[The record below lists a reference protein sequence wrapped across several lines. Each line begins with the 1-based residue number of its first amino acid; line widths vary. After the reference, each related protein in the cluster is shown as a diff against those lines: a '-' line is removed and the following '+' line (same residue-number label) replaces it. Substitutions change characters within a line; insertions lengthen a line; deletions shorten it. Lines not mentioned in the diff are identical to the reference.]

1 MTSVNTSF
9 EGRLDALNDESVDDA
24 GVVVLRVTGAQ
35 MLHIVSKAFIQP
47 QTMNSKKINYDE
59 TKFVR
64 IKKIREIESDETQ
77 TDNIRQK

>member
-47 QTMNSKKINYDE
+47 QTMNSNKIN
-59 TKFVR
+59 
-64 IKKIREIESDETQ
+64 
-77 TDNIRQK
+77 